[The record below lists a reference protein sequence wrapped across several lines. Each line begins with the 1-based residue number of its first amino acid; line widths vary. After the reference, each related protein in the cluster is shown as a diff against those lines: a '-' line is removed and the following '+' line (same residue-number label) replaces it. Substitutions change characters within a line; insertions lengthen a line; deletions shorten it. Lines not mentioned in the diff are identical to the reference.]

1 MGRSVHYL
9 SIGKRDLHL
18 QSGNI
23 FKAFHGE
30 VIAASM
36 IFISLEGFNEKDRL
50 QERGGYLDDLSPFLD
65 FGDMEDLPIWVK
77 IMSVPLF
84 TILPS

>member
-1 MGRSVHYL
+1 
-9 SIGKRDLHL
+9 
-18 QSGNI
+18 
-23 FKAFHGE
+23 
-30 VIAASM
+30 M